1 MIFDSTLLAALVA
14 ELQLLRGERLRDI
27 WQSAGMQSAG
37 TSAGEKNTLPKG
49 AAARGAAAR
58 GAVVKGAAT
67 KADAEDSDAAATGRA
82 VYLAFRGATLL
93 IDTHP
98 QRARLHLAADA
109 PEPPPFST
117 AFGGVL
123 RRALRGARLTTIEQ
137 PGFDRALHLRFEARD
152 DVGNLQCYTLVAELM
167 ERRSNLILLDDEN
180 VIVDALKRLPPFLN
194 RARTI
199 LPHRPYQ
206 PPPSDKQN
214 PLAVSDW
221 NAALTQAAAT
231 AASAKATHSEA
242 APTDSEKRGGAKS
255 GALVNWLRAHYF
267 GISPLVGAAIETL
280 AREAAS
286 ENTTFEDLAPASV
299 LSRSNALKSAAPESN
314 GNIFTPAAP
323 AAPPMTPVAQTLRDS
338 LVAQDTR
345 ALRDMAAACDWF
357 FARARRAVKGD
368 FNPVR
373 CGAQPYPFALPGR
386 DCQLPDAVPASAP
399 SRCPLNVL
407 VEQIAA
413 SEEEQ
418 RALSS
423 ERAALLAH
431 LAARE
436 KRNAAQRED
445 VAKALRHAADAAT
458 FSRYGQLLLTYITAV
473 EDAARQDAAFVELPD
488 DLNWTGIDEGTDA
501 TEDAAGGGA
510 PGAAP
515 ARIAIEPKWSA
526 ADNATRYFNRARR
539 ARKLGA
545 DAPGRRA
552 GLDEEA
558 AQLGAWRAAAQAAVS
573 SEELRAVA
581 RECGLRSESQ
591 KEGGAGKAPS
601 GKALS
606 RTKQREAA
614 ARPENKLR
622 RREVEGWQLWMGRS
636 ALENQTLLSKVAAPS
651 DIWMHVRGEASAHV
665 LIKNQKGKNPPPR
678 VLEEAGRW
686 LATAGRSHKAVD
698 ERVEI
703 IYTPAKWVRAVKG
716 APGRVT
722 LQRFETL
729 LLHLA

>member
-14 ELQLLRGERLRDI
+14 ELRPLHGERLRDI
-27 WQSAGMQSAG
+27 WQSAGSG
-37 TSAGEKNTLPKG
+37 AGEKKPLSKGLAAKG
-49 AAARGAAAR
+49 AAA
-58 GAVVKGAAT
+58 
-67 KADAEDSDAAATGRA
+67 KADTEDSEDSEAAATGRA
-82 VYLAFRGATLL
+82 VYLAFRSGTLL
-93 IDTHP
+93 IDTHS
-98 QRARLHLAADA
+98 QRARLHLVAHA

-123 RRALRGARLTTIEQ
+123 RRALRGARLTAIEQ
-137 PGFDRALHLRFEARD
+137 PDFDRALHLRFEARD
-152 DVGNLQCYTLVAELM
+152 DVGNLQRYTLVAELM
-167 ERRSNLILLDDEN
+167 DRRSNLILLDEEN

-194 RARTI
+194 RVRTI

-206 PPPSDKQN
+206 PPPSEKQN
-214 PLAVSDW
+214 PLDVSDW
-221 NAALTQAAAT
+221 DALGR
-231 AASAKATHSEA
+231 EA
-242 APTDSEKRGGAKS
+242 GDSNRTPQS
-255 GALVNWLRAHYF
+255 FVSWLRARF
-267 GISPLVGAAIETL
+267 VGISPLVADALQHG
-280 AREAAS
+280 AREA
-286 ENTTFEDLAPASV
+286 LAQ
-299 LSRSNALKSAAPESN
+299 SAMFHAEHGVRAN
-314 GNIFTPAAP
+314 
-323 AAPPMTPVAQTLRDS
+323 
-338 LVAQDTR
+338 AQDLPSANSLSQAHETGLHETEPSDGYN
-345 ALRDMAAACDWF
+345 AEIWATSCAEF
-357 FARARRAVKGD
+357 FGHARRAATGD
-368 FNPVR
+368 FRPVL
-373 CGAQPYPFALPGR
+373 CDEQPYPFALAGR
-386 DCQLPDAVPASAP
+386 ACPAEGQSLSA
-399 SRCPLNVL
+399 LI
-407 VEQIAA
+407 EQAA
-413 SEEEQ
+413 AREEAA
-418 RALSS
+418 RALHE
-423 ERAALLAH
+423 ERAALLTH

-445 VAKALRHAADAAT
+445 VAKALRHAADAET
-458 FSRYGQLLLTYITAV
+458 FSRFGQLLLTHIAAV
-473 EDAARQDAAFVELPD
+473 EEAARQGATFVELTD
-488 DLNWTGIDEGTDA
+488 DLNWTGTDEGA
-501 TEDAAGGGA
+501 DAADAADDMAGA
-510 PGAAP
+510 EVSVASV

-545 DAPGRRA
+545 DAPGRQA

-558 AQLGAWRAAAQAAVS
+558 AQLRAWRVAAQAAVS
-573 SEELRAVA
+573 SEELRAMA
-581 RECGLRSESQ
+581 RECGLRSESKQ
-591 KEGGAGKAPS
+591 EGGAGKAS
-601 GKALS
+601 SHKTLS

-729 LLHLA
+729 LLRLA